1 MGLRGLSNQYR
12 KEKCSIRKMKPE
24 CTPAVQKAR
33 SRNGQTA
40 CEEMFTH
47 SI

>member
-1 MGLRGLSNQYR
+1 MGLRALSNQYR

-24 CTPAVQKAR
+24 CTQAVQKPR
-33 SRNGQTA
+33 SQNDQTA

-47 SI
+47 TI